1 MIATAPPNKKNTDMP
16 DRFARI
22 LVVDDEPHNIRLIQT
37 MLAPEGYVIYSA
49 TSGREALSIIAESPP
64 DLILLDALMPDMNGF
79 QVARQLKLNPET
91 TSIPVI
97 MVSALDDRKSE
108 MLGLNAGAMDF
119 LTKPVERFE
128 LSMRIRNLLR
138 LKEYSDFV
146 SNNNRLLMQ
155 QLNDQAL
162 LITHAD
168 QRFREFADSMP
179 HILWTAKPDGA
190 LDYLNR
196 VYTNYTGI
204 SLDESGQNWLAAL
217 HPDDVDRC
225 IAIWMEAVTTGKV
238 YDIEFRV
245 LHIGSGEYHWHA
257 VTAKPVRDV
266 TGTIL
271 KWYGIATNIHE
282 RKTADQ
288 RANFLA
294 HRLNTTLEN
303 MSDGFVLLDQEWRV
317 SYINGMAERML
328 ERPRSKILGKV
339 VWEEFPE
346 LVESKIYRECQ
357 RALETGSTVESE
369 YFSPI
374 FTRWLEVKVYP
385 SEDGVSIYVRDV
397 TERKKA
403 EAEILR
409 LAFYD
414 QLTGLPNRQLLN
426 DRLQHA
432 MLKAKRNQLSGAVMF
447 VDLDNFKLLND
458 TQGHH
463 KGDAL
468 LQESARRLSSCVRKS
483 DTVARLGG
491 DEFIVVLE
499 ELSGN
504 AIEAATQAEQIG
516 EKILVALSQPCEVG
530 GFQHTGTASI
540 GIALLDNQVGSTDEL
555 LKRADLAMYR
565 AKATGRN
572 AIRFYDPA
580 MQEAVRTKM
589 ALETGLRNSIQ
600 SNMFVLHYQP
610 QLNNQGQ
617 TVGAEALLRWTHPDY
632 KNVAPNVFIPLAED
646 TGLIIPLGKWV
657 LEAACSQLVK
667 WAQMAHTAQLTLSVN
682 VSARQFRQTDFVSE
696 VLDTVRQSGAK
707 PELLKLEL
715 TETVLVN
722 DIEDAV
728 IKIAALK
735 EYGIRFSLDD
745 FGTGYSSLSYLRYL
759 PLEQLKLDRSF
770 ISRLPDNA
778 SDAAILQA
786 IIAMGHN
793 LGLTIVA
800 EGIETE
806 GQLEFLSRHGCNAYQ
821 GFLFS
826 RPVSI
831 EEFMAYIQNGKGAC
845 HYSAIAAA
853 L

>member
-1 MIATAPPNKKNTDMP
+1 MP

-22 LVVDDEPHNIRLIQT
+22 LIVDDEPQNIRLIQT
-37 MLAPEGYVIYSA
+37 MLAPEGYVLQSA
-49 TSGREALSIIAESPP
+49 TSGKEALSIIAESPP
-64 DLILLDALMPDMNGF
+64 DLILLDALMPGMNGF
-79 QVARQLKLNPET
+79 QVARQLKLNPEA

-97 MVSALDDRKSE
+97 MVSALSDRQSE

-119 LTKPVERFE
+119 LSKPVERFE

-146 SNNNRLLMQ
+146 STNNRLLMQ
-155 QLNDQAL
+155 QVNDQAL
-162 LITHAD
+162 IITHAE

-204 SLDESGQNWLAAL
+204 TLDESGHNWLGAL
-217 HPDDVDRC
+217 HPDDIDRC
-225 IAIWMEAVTTGKV
+225 IASWKESITTGNV
-238 YDIEFRV
+238 YDIEFRII
-245 LHIGSGEYHWHA
+245 HIGSGEYHWHA

-266 TGTIL
+266 AGRIL

-288 RANFLA
+288 RASFLA

-328 ERPRSKILGKV
+328 ERPRSSILGKV
-339 VWEEFPE
+339 AWDEFPE
-346 LVESKIYRECQ
+346 LVQSKIYQECQ
-357 RALETGSTVESE
+357 RAIATGCAVESE
-369 YFSPI
+369 YFSSI
-374 FTRWLEVKVYP
+374 FKRWLEVKVYP

-426 DRLQHA
+426 DRLQHT
-432 MLKAKRNQLSGAVMF
+432 MLKGKRNQRSGAVMF

-458 TQGHH
+458 TQGHY
-463 KGDAL
+463 KGDAF
-468 LQESARRLSSCVRKS
+468 LQESARRLSSCVREC

-504 AIEAATQAEQIG
+504 AIEAATQAEQVG
-516 EKILVALSQPCEVG
+516 EKILFALSQPCEVG

-540 GIALLDNQVGSTDEL
+540 GIAMLDSQVGGTDEL
-555 LKRADLAMYR
+555 LIRADLAMYR
-565 AKATGRN
+565 AKAAGRN

-580 MQEAVRTKM
+580 MQAAVSTKM
-589 ALETGLRNSIQ
+589 AVETGLRESIQ
-600 SNMFVLHYQP
+600 NNMFALYYQP
-610 QLNNQGQ
+610 QLNNKGE
-617 TVGAEALLRWTHPDY
+617 TIGAEALLRWTHPKY
-632 KNVAPNVFIPLAED
+632 KNVTPNVFIPLAED
-646 TGLIIPLGKWV
+646 TGLIIPLGHWV
-657 LEAACSQLVK
+657 LEAACSQLVL
-667 WAQMAHTAQLTLSVN
+667 WAQMAHTSQLTLSVN
-682 VSARQFRQTDFVSE
+682 VSARQFRQPDFVNE

-728 IKIAALK
+728 AKITALK
-735 EYGIRFSLDD
+735 EYGIGFSLDD

-770 ISRLPDNA
+770 ISRLPGNA

-786 IIAMGHN
+786 IIAMSHN

-800 EGIETE
+800 EGVETE
-806 GQLEFLSRHGCNAYQ
+806 GQLEFLSRQGCDAYQ

-826 RPVSI
+826 RPVII
-831 EEFMAYIQNGKGAC
+831 EEFMTYLQNGKRAC
-845 HYSAIAAA
+845 QFSSDGCKQ
-853 L
+853 